1 MTNWSRKQQPSDDP
15 NQTGNPLDPFT
26 APTMRQRPD
35 HVPTQPL
42 DPEDV
47 PAGEGSEWSGRRH
60 DRLNRMGG
68 SRVYQTNVKRFVQNA
83 NNRQLFVIGG
93 VITVLL
99 VLLLGF
105 QAFRGR
111 DTPTS
116 ATTRSATGT
125 PARATARPGTTANAA
140 AAGAITLP
148 TAPIDAIPTFAP
160 PPAAAGK
167 AYQVFNTG
175 EVGLRIRDTP
185 STSGNQIGTFPDGT
199 RVEASGGEQQ
209 ADGYTW
215 IKVKGAQGEGWVA
228 KDFLQEA
235 Q

>member
-1 MTNWSRKQQPSDDP
+1 MANWSRKQPSSDDP
-15 NQTGNPLDPFT
+15 NQSGDPLDQFT
-26 APTMRQRPD
+26 APTVRRRPD

-47 PAGEGSEWSGRRH
+47 PGAEGSEWSSRRN

-83 NNRQLFVIGG
+83 NNRQLFIIGG

-111 DTPTS
+111 TTPSS
-116 ATTRSATGT
+116 AATRGVTGT
-125 PARATARPGTTANAA
+125 PTRATARPGTTANTAV
-140 AAGAITLP
+140 AGAIALP

-160 PPAAAGK
+160 PPPATGK
-167 AYQVFNTG
+167 AYQVVNTG

-228 KDFLQEA
+228 KEFLQEA